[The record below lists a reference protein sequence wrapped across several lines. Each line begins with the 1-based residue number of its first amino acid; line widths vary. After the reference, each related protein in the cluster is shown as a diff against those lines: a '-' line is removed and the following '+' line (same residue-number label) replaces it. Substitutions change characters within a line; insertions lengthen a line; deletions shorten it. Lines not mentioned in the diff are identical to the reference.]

1 MNLFLTRI
9 IPFVNIVSIFTI
21 IVYFLS
27 FKVIYGLA
35 YYLIPSIIMLMGF
48 IINIRFM
55 EEHGDSQVEFIV
67 LSLITY
73 TASFIVSGLIF
84 GIGLN
89 TLILSPLTLI
99 LKITLLASSI
109 LFIESTRTLLVKNR
123 VFYKNPLIG
132 LIIAT
137 IVSTTLYIYVFEG
150 SPTGINWFIKYTAL
164 LSYNALLSVIAWIY
178 DLRTLITHMVAF
190 TGFYKVSPI
199 LPLNTNLMS
208 YVFPLIIQSIF
219 IAVVLYIIAK
229 PINPHNAVIYQHVN
243 SSKYSKIISTTSLAI
258 SLGFLISFLCGVRF
272 LAITSG
278 SMTPEINIGD
288 VVVSI
293 PVSVSDVKKGD
304 IIVFKGDS
312 NLVVHRVVGFSRDNC
327 FITRGDANENNDP
340 LWACGD
346 SVVGKVF
353 LIIPL
358 VGYPAALL
366 LEATGSFIN
375 MVSLVLSL
383 ISLIYVYYIAKEVVL
398 Y

>member
-1 MNLFLTRI
+1 LNLFLTRI
-9 IPFVNIVSIFTI
+9 LPFVNIVFIFTT

-48 IINIRFM
+48 IINTKFM
-55 EEHGDSQVEFIV
+55 DKHGDYQVEFMV

-73 TASFIVSGLIF
+73 VVSFIFSGLIF

-89 TLILSPLTLI
+89 ILILSPLTLI

-109 LFIESTRTLLVKNR
+109 LFIESTRTILVKNR
-123 VFYKNPLIG
+123 VVYTNPLIE

-137 IVSTTLYIYVFEG
+137 IVSTTLYIYVFEEP
-150 SPTGINWFIKYTAL
+150 PTGINWFIKYLAL
-164 LSYNALLSVIAWIY
+164 LSYNALLSIIAWIY
-178 DLRTLITHMVAF
+178 DLRTLIMHVAAF
-190 TGFYKVSPI
+190 TGLYKVSPI

-208 YVFPLIIQSIF
+208 YIFPLIIQSIF
-219 IAVVLYIIAK
+219 IAVVLYIVAK
-229 PINPHNAVIYQHVN
+229 PFNLDNVVIYQLVN
-243 SSKYSKIISTTSLAI
+243 PSKYSKIISTASLAI
-258 SLGFLISFLCGVRF
+258 SAGFLISFLCGIRF

-288 VVVSI
+288 VVVST
-293 PVSVSDVKKGD
+293 PVSISDVKVGD

-312 NLVVHRVVGFSRDNC
+312 NLVVHRVVGFSKDNC
-327 FITRGDANENNDP
+327 FITKGDANENNDP

-346 SVVGKVF
+346 NVVGRVF
-353 LIIPL
+353 LNIPL
-358 VGYPAALL
+358 VGYPAVLL
-366 LEATGSFIN
+366 LETTGSFIN
-375 MVSLVLSL
+375 MISLVLSL
-383 ISLIYVYYIAKEVVL
+383 LSLIYVYYIAKEVVL

>member
-1 MNLFLTRI
+1 LNLFLTLI
-9 IPFVNIVSIFTI
+9 LPFVSIVFIFTT

-48 IINIRFM
+48 IINTKFM
-55 EEHGDSQVEFIV
+55 DKHGDYQVEFMV

-73 TASFIVSGLIF
+73 VVSFMFSGLIF

-89 TLILSPLTLI
+89 ILILSPLTLI

-123 VFYKNPLIG
+123 VVYTNPFIG

-137 IVSTTLYIYVFEG
+137 IVSTTLYIYVFEEP
-150 SPTGINWFIKYTAL
+150 PTGINWFIKYLAL
-164 LSYNALLSVIAWIY
+164 LSYNALLSIIAWIY
-178 DLRTLITHMVAF
+178 DLRTLIMHVVAF

-208 YVFPLIIQSIF
+208 YIFPLIIQSIF
-219 IAVVLYIIAK
+219 IAVVLYTVAK
-229 PINPHNAVIYQHVN
+229 PFNLDNVVIYQVVN
-243 SSKYSKIISTTSLAI
+243 PSKYSKIISTASLAI
-258 SLGFLISFLCGVRF
+258 SVGFLISFLCGTRF

-288 VVVSI
+288 VVVST
-293 PVSVSDVKKGD
+293 PVSISDVKVGD

-327 FITRGDANENNDP
+327 FITKGDANENNDP

-346 SVVGKVF
+346 NVVGRVF
-353 LIIPL
+353 LNIPL
-358 VGYPAALL
+358 VGYPAVLL
-366 LEATGSFIN
+366 LETTGSFIN
-375 MVSLVLSL
+375 MISLVLSL
-383 ISLIYVYYIAKEVVL
+383 LSLIYVYYIAKEVVL